1 MSDFVRVAQRV
12 DDDAAAVL
20 FAVKGLVGV
29 PCKPVGKAVQVYIVD
44 EIGVER
50 RVGILRGDAGGMR
63 REVGEHNG
71 AWLVAEAFDKAQLCF
86 VADDVVGGFNAPFAR
101 RLACGDVEKIG
112 NIAACQRGVFA
123 ELFGGNAVAAEVAE
137 QRAADKCPAAKFDDT
152 VFGKQRSIG
161 SDEFARQLV
170 DVFALV
176 VVVAEYE

>member
-1 MSDFVRVAQRV
+1 MPELRIGQFQQKAVAVAVLSVFVRVAQRV

-71 AWLVAEAFDKAQLCF
+71 AQLVAEAFNKTQLCF

-101 RLACGDVEKIG
+101 RQ
-112 NIAACQRGVFA
+112 AA
-123 ELFGGNAVAAEVAE
+123 
-137 QRAADKCPAAKFDDT
+137 
-152 VFGKQRSIG
+152 
-161 SDEFARQLV
+161 
-170 DVFALV
+170 
-176 VVVAEYE
+176 